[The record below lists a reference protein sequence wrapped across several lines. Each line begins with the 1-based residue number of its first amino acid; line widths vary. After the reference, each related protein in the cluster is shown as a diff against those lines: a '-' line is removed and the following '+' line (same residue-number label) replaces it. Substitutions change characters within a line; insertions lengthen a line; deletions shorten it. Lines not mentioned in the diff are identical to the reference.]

1 VIAAKG
7 SDTDDAILRAAIREQ
22 VGSTLK
28 RLHRS
33 GAVENIEEDI
43 PLFMLAQ
50 LQEPALYVLSAGAN
64 NLKLHLGVYA
74 ARLRGYGDSG
84 EADEITVTVMVDC
97 RASPFAS
104 LPERAQTI
112 RS

>member
-33 GAVENIEEDI
+33 GAVEDIEEDI
-43 PLFMLAQ
+43 PLFTLAQ

-84 EADEITVTVMVDC
+84 EADEITVMVDC